1 MCVVVRSLEAVR
13 RLTLCSSDR
22 SVSSLLPDVA
32 ASLARLVTITRVKAP
47 AVVRVLT
54 RRTRLSWLVA
64 TV

>member
-1 MCVVVRSLEAVR
+1 MCVVVHSLEAVR

-22 SVSSLLPDVA
+22 SVSWLLPDVA